1 MDVIINNPASTA
13 VAPVAAPVTMTGQV
27 YAPAPYAYPAYREEH
42 HFGFGGFF
50 LFPLLFILGAAIFLR
65 RMRRRFMRGGGARGN
80 WGHSKWGRDNWE
92 RGNWNSQNGSDSRAN
107 SNEPQAQEAKA
118 PENFDKDRPSSSSS
132 SSSRPDMGRPDMGKP
147 DMGERREWWE
157 AFVGER
163 GGKDRA
169 LEIARER
176 FAKGEIRFEEFET
189 IRRGLMGQG

>member
-1 MDVIINNPASTA
+1 MDVIINNPASTP
-13 VAPVAAPVTMTGQV
+13 VAPIAAPVTMTGQV
-27 YAPAPYAYPAYREEH
+27 YAAPAAPYPNYGPDHEEH

-80 WGHSKWGRDNWE
+80 WGRGRWDRNNWD
-92 RGNWNSQNGSDSRAN
+92 RSNWNSQNGSDARAN
-107 SNEPQAQEAKA
+107 SSAPHPEDAKG
-118 PENFDKDRPSSSSS
+118 PENFDKAGPSSGSSS
-132 SSSRPDMGRPDMGKP
+132 QTRP

>member
-1 MDVIINNPASTA
+1 MDVIINNPASTPVA
-13 VAPVAAPVTMTGQV
+13 PVAPVAAPVVTTGQV

-50 LFPLLFILGAAIFLR
+50 LFPLLFILGAAFFLR
-65 RMRRRFMRGGGARGN
+65 WMRRRFMRGARG
-80 WGHSKWGRDNWE
+80 NWE
-92 RGNWNSQNGSDSRAN
+92 RGNWGRGNWDRGNWDRSNWNSHNGSDSRAN
-107 SNEPQAQEAKA
+107 SNPPH
-118 PENFDKDRPSSSSS
+118 PEENKGPGNFDKAAPSSG
-132 SSSRPDMGRPDMGKP
+132 SSRPDMGRPDT
-147 DMGERREWWE
+147 GERREWWE

-163 GGKDRA
+163 SGKDRA